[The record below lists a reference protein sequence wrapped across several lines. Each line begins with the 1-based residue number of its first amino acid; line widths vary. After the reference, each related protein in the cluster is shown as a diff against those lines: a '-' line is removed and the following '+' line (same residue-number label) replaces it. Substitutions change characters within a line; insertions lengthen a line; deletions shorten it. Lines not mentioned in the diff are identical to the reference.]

1 MPTSGNVLA
10 LLPVLTP
17 YTPTSAQFDLLY
29 PYALDEFEGDD
40 PGCSKTGAERALA
53 YLMAHYLAGGEGQI
67 GFSGEKIDDYSY
79 TVAGPA
85 ATSSRWYVLYRQQL
99 DRCRDARAISP
110 AGLTG
115 VQHADATGLKDLHL
129 DQNPVVRVR
138 RDSDESP

>member
-17 YTPTSAQFDLLY
+17 YTATSAQIGLLY
-29 PYALDEFEGDD
+29 PYALDEFRGDD

-110 AGLTG
+110 VGLTG

-129 DQNPVVRVR
+129 DQNPVVRAR
-138 RDSDESP
+138 EGF

>member
-1 MPTSGNVLA
+1 MPTSGNVQVLVP
-10 LLPVLTP
+10 LLTP
-17 YTPTSAQFDLLY
+17 YTPTAEQFAALY
-29 PYALDEFEGDD
+29 PYALDEFKGDD
-40 PGCSKTGAERALA
+40 PGCSETGAERALA

-110 AGLTG
+110 VGLTG
-115 VQHADATGLKDLHL
+115 VQLADATGLSDLHL
-129 DQNPVVRVR
+129 DQNPVVRAR
-138 RDSDESP
+138 EGFR

>member
-53 YLMAHYLAGGEGQI
+53 YLMAHYLAGGEDQI

-99 DRCRDARAISP
+99 DRCRDALAIGP
-110 AGLTG
+110 AALAG

>member
-10 LLPVLTP
+10 LVPILTP
-17 YTPTSAQFDLLY
+17 ITPTAEQFDLLY
-29 PYALDEFEGDD
+29 PYALDEFEADD
-40 PGCSKTGAERALA
+40 PGCGEAGAERALA
-53 YLMAHYLAGGEGQI
+53 YLVAHYLAGGKGQV
-67 GFSGEKIDDYSY
+67 GLQSEKIDDYSY

-110 AGLTG
+110 VGLTG

-129 DQNPVVRVR
+129 DQNPVVRAR
-138 RDSDESP
+138 GGFR

>member
-40 PGCSKTGAERALA
+40 PGAVRPAPNGRSPISWRTTS
-53 YLMAHYLAGGEGQI
+53 LAGRGR
-67 GFSGEKIDDYSY
+67 SGSRREDRRLL
-79 TVAGPA
+79 VHLAGAAA
-85 ATSSRWYVLYRQQL
+85 ATSRWYVMYRQQL
-99 DRCRDARAISP
+99 DRCRDALAIGP
-110 AGLTG
+110 AALAG
-115 VQHADATGLKDLHL
+115 VQHADVSGLSDLHL

>member
-17 YTPTSAQFDLLY
+17 YTPTSAQFRPAL

-53 YLMAHYLAGGEGQI
+53 YLMAHYLAGGEDQI

-85 ATSSRWYVLYRQQL
+85 TTSSRWYVLYRQQT
-99 DRCRDARAISP
+99 RPVPRRTRHRPGSARRRP
-110 AGLTG
+110 ARGRLR
-115 VQHADATGLKDLHL
+115 AF
-129 DQNPVVRVR
+129 
-138 RDSDESP
+138 

>member
-29 PYALDEFEGDD
+29 PYALDEFKGDD
-40 PGCSKTGAERALA
+40 PGCSEAGAERALA
-53 YLMAHYLAGGEGQI
+53 YLVAHYLASKDGDVGLQ
-67 GFSGEKIDDYSY
+67 SEKIDDYSY

-85 ATSSRWYVLYRQQL
+85 ATSSRWYAEYQRQI
-99 DRCRDARAISP
+99 DRCREALAIGP
-110 AGLTG
+110 AALAG
-115 VQHADATGLKDLHL
+115 VQHADVSGLSDLHL

>member
-1 MPTSGNVLA
+1 MPMSGNVLA

-17 YTPTSAQFDLLY
+17 YTATSALFGLLY
-29 PYALDEFEGDD
+29 PYALDEFKGDD

-53 YLMAHYLAGGEGQI
+53 YLMAHYLAGGEDQI

-110 AGLTG
+110 VGLTG

-129 DQNPVVRVR
+129 DQNPVVRAR
-138 RDSDESP
+138 EGFR